1 MNILESGQD
10 RKIAALTINIHVH
23 HLFWSD
29 IVDDNKYMKMA
40 LTEAEK
46 AYKKNE
52 IPVGA
57 VVVFE
62 NKVIGKG
69 HNLKDSTGIVT
80 NHAEIIAI
88 QKANK
93 KINDWRLNDATIYVT
108 LEPCPMCAS
117 AIQQSRISKIVYGA
131 SSNKKHNKNI
141 NDLILNNEYSNHQVS
156 VIKSDLADECER
168 LLNSFFEKLR

>member
-1 MNILESGQD
+1 MNILEPGQD
-10 RKIAALTINIHVH
+10 RKIAALTISIHVH

-29 IVDDNKYMKMA
+29 IVNDDRYMELA
-40 LTEAEK
+40 LKEAVK

-57 VVVFE
+57 VIVLD
-62 NKVIGKG
+62 NQVIGKG
-69 HNLKDSTGIVT
+69 YNLKDSTGIVT

-88 QKANK
+88 QKSNK
-93 KINDWRLNDATIYVT
+93 KIKDWRLNGAVMYVT

-131 SSNKKHNKNI
+131 SSNKMYNSSI
-141 NDLILNNEYSNHQVS
+141 STDILNNKSSNHQVI
-156 VIKSDLADECER
+156 VEKSSLAYKCEK
-168 LLNSFFEKLR
+168 LLNDFFEKLR